1 MSVRRS
7 LAWTYLAQALNF
19 VLTFGST
26 VIVARL
32 VNPRDFGIFAMASA
46 VSTVINVLM
55 QFGLAK
61 YLMRETEL
69 SRDLLRSVFT
79 VNVIMTA
86 LYVSMLL
93 VGASAAGSLFGSA
106 EVGQFLLIFAL
117 FPLFAMMEFIPAA
130 LCSRN
135 MRFGVI
141 AALSVVRAVVM
152 AAATVMFALKGFAYM
167 SFAWAQVLAWVATA
181 ICYNVIVWRP
191 DVWRLR
197 VKGIRSIVQFGA
209 QMIGISGVS
218 QLSTRAGEMALGSM
232 LGLNSLGLYTRAS
245 GLPTTLMATI
255 YGAGSNVIFSRL
267 SQDLRDT
274 GEFHQTYLRFM
285 RLMLGILW
293 PMMLGLAILAQP
305 VIFIL
310 YGAKWQA
317 AATPLTFLTVA
328 SALTVA
334 IGMTSE
340 IFVLRRETQRQVK
353 LESVRST
360 VGFILFVGAALISL
374 PMAAAAKIAESVI
387 AILLYRKPM
396 ARMVGGSPGELRNVY
411 LEGLLLSAAAVLPSF
426 LLMCWT
432 RASEHTPVL
441 AIIACVVIG
450 GILWAWLLL
459 RQRHPI
465 ADEVSR
471 LLRRVTK

>member
-7 LAWTYLAQALNF
+7 LAWTYFAQALNF
-19 VLTFGST
+19 VVTFGST

-32 VNPRDFGIFAMASA
+32 VSPRDFGIFAMANA
-46 VSTVINVLM
+46 VSTIINVLM

-61 YLMRETEL
+61 YLMREADL
-69 SRDLLRSVFT
+69 SRDILRSVFT

-86 LYVSMLL
+86 LYVSMVLI
-93 VGASAAGSLFGSA
+93 GALTAGTLFASA
-106 EVGQFLLIFAL
+106 EVGRFLLVFAL

-152 AAATVMFALKGFAYM
+152 ASATVLLALNGFAYM

-197 VKGIRSIVQFGA
+197 MTGIRSILQFGA

-218 QLSTRAGEMALGSM
+218 QLSMRAGEMALGSI
-232 LGLNSLGLYTRAS
+232 LGLNPLGLYTRAS
-245 GLPTTLMATI
+245 SLPTTLTATI
-255 YGAGSNVIFSRL
+255 YAAGSNVIFSRL
-267 SQDLRDT
+267 SQDLRET
-274 GEFHQTYLRFM
+274 GQFHQTYVRFM

-293 PMMLGLAILAQP
+293 PMMFGLAVLAQP
-305 VIFIL
+305 AIVIL
-310 YGAKWQA
+310 YGAKWQT
-317 AATPLTFLTVA
+317 AATPLSLVTVA

-340 IFVLRRETQRQVK
+340 IFVLRRETPRQVM

-360 VGFILFVGAALISL
+360 AGFILFVGGALISL
-374 PMAAAAKIAESVI
+374 PMAAAAKIAESI
-387 AILLYRKPM
+387 LAIVLYRKPM
-396 ARMVGGSPGELRNVY
+396 AQMVGGPPGELRQVY
-411 LEGLLLSAAAVLPSF
+411 VEGLLLSAAAVLPSF

-432 RASEHTPVL
+432 RFSAQTPL
-441 AIIACVVIG
+441 SSIIASVALG
-450 GILWAWLLL
+450 GLSWAILLF
-459 RQRHPI
+459 RRSHPI
-465 ADEVSR
+465 ADEAFR
-471 LLRRVTK
+471 LLNRKA